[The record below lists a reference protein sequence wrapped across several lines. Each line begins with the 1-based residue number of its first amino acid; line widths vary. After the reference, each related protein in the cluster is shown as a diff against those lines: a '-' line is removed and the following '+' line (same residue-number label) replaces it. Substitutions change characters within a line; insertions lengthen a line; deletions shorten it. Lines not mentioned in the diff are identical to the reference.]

1 MSFLN
6 KIKLNYNIKL
16 LDDHIANHN
25 NAEIYNLLKNTKS
38 SKSEYFFTLLNR
50 LNHKYANSAD
60 GENLFPNKYTIIS
73 SFHYDDQKFISSFL
87 KFYFEKTDHFSKIED
102 LSDAVAKDLENLNI
116 STLPDQITFN
126 QMVEYSDFFLNS
138 LLLELDD
145 KDKDYFLSSNA
156 AFFEGPNNKFLIYP
170 NRTREYIFIHNHPLN
185 IYASLRDKY
194 KNQQA
199 ALNELFNFEN
209 NLISSQKKINKYQ
222 ILENRQSWSVH
233 ANSWLDP
240 NVISSYNG
248 LSIGINEIV
257 KDPIDTLTRL
267 IFHLKQSGLG
277 LDVDYQVIEQF
288 CSENK
293 LDTMNPEISN
303 KEKKLIIS
311 NLDSK
316 ILESLDYEI

>member
-25 NAEIYNLLKNTKS
+25 NVEIYNLLKNTKS

-50 LNHKYANSAD
+50 LNHKYSNSAD
-60 GENLFPNKYTIIS
+60 GENLFPNKYTILS
-73 SFHYDDQKFISSFL
+73 SFHYDDQKFVSSFL
-87 KFYFEKTDHFSKIED
+87 KFYFKKTHHFSKIED
-102 LSDAVAKDLENLNI
+102 LSDAIANDLENLNI
-116 STLPDQITFN
+116 SNLPNQITFN

-145 KDKDYFLSSNA
+145 SNKDYFLSSNA
-156 AFFEGPNNKFLIYP
+156 AFFEGPNKKFLIYP
-170 NRTREYIFIHNHPLN
+170 NRTRSYIFIHNHPFN

-194 KNQQA
+194 KNQQV

-240 NVISSYNG
+240 NVLSSYNG
-248 LSIGINEIV
+248 LSIGINEII

-267 IFHLKQSGLG
+267 IFHLKQAGLE
-277 LDVDYQVIEQF
+277 LEVDYQAIEQF
-288 CSENK
+288 CLENK
-293 LDTMNPEISN
+293 LDTFNPDISN

-316 ILESLDYEI
+316 ILERLDYEI